1 MIALILG
8 GAACVYEDVEAA
20 LDLGEFDG
28 VIAAK
33 RVARRWPGRI
43 DAWVSLHAG
52 EKQNLIARRERY
64 GLPPIGKLFEVGD
77 VPHLYLGQTNPG
89 ASGLFAVKVALDELG
104 YGRAVLCGVPMSPTP
119 HFDVPVAWSAADYY
133 QTGWRQALP
142 HIADHVRSMSGW
154 TEQLLGR
161 PDAAWI
167 AGACQ

>member
-1 MIALILG
+1 MIALVLG
-8 GAACVYEDVEAA
+8 GAASVYDDVEAA

-33 RVARRWPGRI
+33 RIGNHWRGRI

-52 EKQNLIARRERY
+52 QKAGLIARRAKH
-64 GLPPIGKLFEVGD
+64 GLPPIGRLFEFGD
-77 VPHLYLGQTNPG
+77 VPHLYPGQTNPG

-104 YGRAVLCGVPMSPTP
+104 YDRVVVCGVPMSPTP
-119 HFDVPVAWSAADYY
+119 HFDVPTAWRAAEGY

-142 HIADHVRSMSGW
+142 HIADRVRSMSGF

-167 AGACQ
+167 AGD